1 MKLRS
6 NAYMKDNIAQAT
18 VGPAEIG
25 DAVHAMIDITLPV
38 TLR

>member
-6 NAYMKDNIAQAT
+6 NAYMKDNIAQAMA
-18 VGPAEIG
+18 GAARIG
-25 DAVHAMIDITLPV
+25 DAVHSMIDITLPV

>member
-1 MKLRS
+1 
-6 NAYMKDNIAQAT
+6 MKDNITQAT
-18 VGPAEIG
+18 VGPAGIG